1 MMQEN
6 GDNRDPI
13 QRLALHELRDRV
25 DGDEE
30 LMREVLAIYLEDTP
44 TLLDTLRQALETKQ
58 TEAVAKAAHTLKG
71 SSANI
76 AAERLRSQAYQL
88 EQQARAGDLN
98 RAAALFE
105 TIQSEFQELEKIVK
119 RYLA

>member
-6 GDNRDPI
+6 GDNRDTI

-44 TLLDTLRQALETKQ
+44 TLLDALRQALETKQ
-58 TEAVAKAAHTLKG
+58 AEAVSKAAHTLKG

-98 RAAALFE
+98 RATALFE
-105 TIQSEFQELEKIVK
+105 TIQSEFQELEKIVN